1 MSGDKRDRAQPV
13 SDESLDQA
21 VGGTATPDDIG
32 GSLTTMSELGVG
44 TQLGVQQ
51 AVDQQTKANQ
61 VYSNT
66 LKKYSDTASGITG
79 NLK

>member
-1 MSGDKRDRAQPV
+1 
-13 SDESLDQA
+13 
-21 VGGTATPDDIG
+21 
-32 GSLTTMSELGVG
+32 MSELGVG